1 MLTRDESI
9 LETYYELHRNDYGYR
24 PRMAGVTVAAA
35 QAWLDARPDRPTG
48 YGCPEAYA
56 RECAELAEA
65 EAAYKAEGEAW
76 AAAREAEAA
85 EAAEAARFNVWDF
98 DVSPAGRVDFH
109 AH

>member
-24 PRMAGVTVAAA
+24 PNMTGVTVAAA

-56 RECAELAEA
+56 AELAENAAA
-65 EAAYKAEGEAW
+65 EAAYIAEGEAW
-76 AAAREAEAA
+76 AAARAA
-85 EAAEAARFNVWDF
+85 EVREAREAARFNVWDF
-98 DVSPAGRVDFH
+98 DVTRAGRVVFH